1 MNHNFKGTGVA
12 LVTPFHRDGTIDFD
26 GLTKLVKL
34 QMTGGTDFLVVQ
46 GTTGESP
53 VLDQEEK
60 MQVLNHVIEVN
71 QGKLPVV
78 YGLGGNNTADVCK
91 KIGLLP
97 NGVDGLLSVS
107 PYYNKPLQ
115 AGIIAHYKMIA
126 SQTKLP
132 IILYNVPGRTSSNV
146 SAATTLELANIPNIV
161 AMKEASG
168 DLDQIMEILKNKPKD
183 FTVLS
188 GDDNVPGRTSS
199 NVSAATTLELANIP
213 NIVAMKEASGDLDQI
228 MEILKNKPKDFTVL
242 SGDDAITMPLISMGV
257 EGVISVVANALPER
271 FSQMVNSTL
280 NHEMSRAKEEHFKL
294 FDMIRLLFAEGNPGG
309 IKEALV
315 YREICEN
322 HMRLPLVIVSEGLKN
337 EIFTEMKSLM
347 P

>member
-12 LVTPFHRDGTIDFD
+12 LVTPFNADGAIDFD
-26 GLTKLVKL
+26 GLTRLVEL
-34 QMTGGTDFLVVQ
+34 QISGGTDFLVVQ

-53 VLDQEEK
+53 VLSQEEK
-60 MQVLNHVIEVN
+60 MQVLHHVMDVN
-71 QGKLPVV
+71 QRQLPVV
-78 YGLGGNNTADVCK
+78 YGLGGNNTAEVCE
-91 KIGLLP
+91 KIKLLP

-115 AGIIAHYKMIA
+115 AGIISHYKAIA
-126 SQTKLP
+126 RCTELP

-146 SAATTLELANIPNIV
+146 SAATTLELAKIPNIV

-168 DLDQIMEILKNKPKD
+168 D
-183 FTVLS
+183 F
-188 GDDNVPGRTSS
+188 
-199 NVSAATTLELANIP
+199 
-213 NIVAMKEASGDLDQI
+213 DQI

-257 EGVISVVANALPER
+257 GGVISVIANALPER
-271 FSQMVNSTL
+271 FSSMVNRTL
-280 NHEMSRAKEEHFKL
+280 NNEMYHAKKEHFEL

-315 YREICEN
+315 YRKICEN
-322 HMRLPLVIVSEGLKN
+322 HMRLPLVPVSKGLKDKL
-337 EIFTEMKSLM
+337 FAEMKTLLS
-347 P
+347 

>member
-12 LVTPFHRDGTIDFD
+12 LVTPFNADFTIDFD
-26 GLTKLVKL
+26 GLTKLVEL
-34 QMTGGTDFLVVQ
+34 QIAGGTDFLVVQ

-53 VLDQEEK
+53 VLSQDEK
-60 MQVLNHVIEVN
+60 MQVLNHVIEIN
-71 QGKLPVV
+71 QRQLPVV
-78 YGLGGNNTADVCK
+78 YGLGGNNTAEVCE
-91 KIGLLP
+91 KIKLLP

-115 AGIIAHYKMIA
+115 AGIIAHYKEI
-126 SQTKLP
+126 SSCTELP

-146 SAATTLELANIPNIV
+146 SAATTLELAQ
-161 AMKEASG
+161 
-168 DLDQIMEILKNKPKD
+168 L
-183 FTVLS
+183 
-188 GDDNVPGRTSS
+188 
-199 NVSAATTLELANIP
+199 P

-271 FSQMVNSTL
+271 FSSMVNRSL
-280 NHEMSRAKEEHFKL
+280 NNEMYHAKKEHFEL
-294 FDMIRLLFAEGNPGG
+294 FDFIRLLFAEGNPGG

-315 YREICEN
+315 YRKICQN
-322 HMRLPLVIVSEGLKN
+322 HMRLPLIPVSENLKSKL
-337 EIFTEMKSLM
+337 FAEMKTLL
-347 P
+347 